1 MGGMNEDDTS
11 NAMNERTGYT
21 PYYADPKDESLRTPL
36 RSRDIKST
44 LRIYIK

>member
-1 MGGMNEDDTS
+1 MLDYTS
-11 NAMNERTGYT
+11 NAINGPDTDRIGYT